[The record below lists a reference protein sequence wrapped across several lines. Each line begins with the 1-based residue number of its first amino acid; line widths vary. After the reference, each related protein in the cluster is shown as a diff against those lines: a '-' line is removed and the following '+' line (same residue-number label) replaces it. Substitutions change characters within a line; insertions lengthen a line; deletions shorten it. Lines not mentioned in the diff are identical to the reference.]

1 MTAPSATR
9 TSTTGRMTQSGLMRD
24 LSRLPKAHLHLHF
37 TGAMRLETLVDL
49 AQASRTRLPS
59 SFIDGDPLRVPA
71 DHRGWFR
78 FQRAYDTARH
88 LVTTEET
95 MRRIV
100 LEAALDDVAP
110 PYSAGCSRRPRPARW
125 RPRSAGKD
133 LRDVGRLAPR
143 GEAHYSHEQHEGRP

>member
-71 DHRGWFR
+71 DHRGW
-78 FQRAYDTARH
+78 
-88 LVTTEET
+88 V
-95 MRRIV
+95 
-100 LEAALDDVAP
+100 
-110 PYSAGCSRRPRPARW
+110 RPQPARQHGA
-125 RPRSAGKD
+125 RGLPSESA
-133 LRDVGRLAPR
+133 
-143 GEAHYSHEQHEGRP
+143 